1 MGRKLVS
8 LPISSD
14 LRLEEDLGQPAHMLM
29 LIFRYLKSTLE
40 EIFTLSSLIKRFTI
54 EKESLGSGEL
64 SDTGV

>member
-14 LRLEEDLGQPAHMLM
+14 LRLEEDLGQSAHMLM